1 MVNIKNLTR
10 GKKEPLFDDWIKL
23 FQEHRGFE
31 LIEIFEMEHQAK
43 KNYWMNTSYDK
54 ETYQGFK
61 EPIMSFRKVK

>member
-1 MVNIKNLTR
+1 MCNDCKYYFYDNIT
-10 GKKEPLFDDWIKL
+10 GASDWIKL
-23 FQEHRGFE
+23 FQEHGGFE